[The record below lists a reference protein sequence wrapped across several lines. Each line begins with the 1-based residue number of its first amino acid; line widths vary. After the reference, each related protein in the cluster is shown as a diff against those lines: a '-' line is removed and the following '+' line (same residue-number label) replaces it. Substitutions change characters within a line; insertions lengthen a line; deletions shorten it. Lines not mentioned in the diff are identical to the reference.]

1 MGKEDPTCLLA
12 KNQNIKQKQ
21 CCNKFNKNFKNG
33 LHQKLFKKDHHRRE
47 VTEQGTSVYTLTK
60 YYSQS
65 GKENLPKDND
75 GFILEK
81 SMDFE
86 QPRTNPH
93 YRGWRR
99 KWQPTPVLLPGK
111 SHGWRSLVDNSPWG
125 RKELDT
131 TERLH
136 FHFHRGWR
144 GLPRISRQLTMTRA
158 LYQQDLAIT
167 SPLSVSIQ
175 GAIYL

>member
-65 GKENLPKDND
+65 GKENLPKDTD

-99 KWQPTPVLLPGK
+99 KWQPTPILLPGK
-111 SHGWRSLVDNSPWG
+111 SHGQRSLVSMGSQRVGHNRATKHSTAETEWG
-125 RKELDT
+125 WD
-131 TERLH
+131 
-136 FHFHRGWR
+136 
-144 GLPRISRQLTMTRA
+144 SA
-158 LYQQDLAIT
+158 LWCQKFI
-167 SPLSVSIQ
+167 
-175 GAIYL
+175 

>member
-1 MGKEDPTCLLA
+1 MVH
-12 KNQNIKQKQ
+12 IQKI
-21 CCNKFNKNFKNG
+21 
-33 LHQKLFKKDHHRRE
+33 FKKDHHRRE
-47 VTEQGTSVYTLTK
+47 VTEQGTSVYTLSN

-65 GKENLPKDND
+65 GTENLPKDND
-75 GFILEK
+75 GLILEK
-81 SMDFE
+81 SVDSE

-99 KWQPTPVLLPGK
+99 KGQPTPVLLLGK
-111 SHGWRSLVDNSPWG
+111 SHGRRSLVDNSPRG
-125 RKELDT
+125 HKELDT

-136 FHFHRGWR
+136 FHRGWR
-144 GLPRISRQLTMTRA
+144 GLPRRSRQLTVTRA